1 MLSQHNPRLHHTQ
14 GSGLSDLGANRV
26 TVSPLNPADLLDL
39 TIGAQPFRVCAQN
52 VSDFVEATG
61 DDLTRW
67 TEAAPPGFMAAALF
81 AVASDLL
88 RQLADRSV
96 IHGEQTFVWH
106 QPLMVESQLQVTG
119 KVTRVR
125 ERGGVDF
132 VTFDVVVDDDDRP
145 VAEASSLFLV
155 SAIDSGVAAEER
167 PEPAAEDDGSPGLG
181 QVGVSRGGL
190 VRYAAAT
197 RDWNPIHW
205 DHGAAVAA
213 GLPGVIAHGL
223 LQAAWAFVAASR
235 LRTGKAP
242 LRSARV
248 RFRNPLLPATP
259 VSVRVEQDEDDAVV
273 AVADTAVEYVSARIE
288 LTER

>member
-1 MLSQHNPRLHHTQ
+1 M
-14 GSGLSDLGANRV
+14 
-26 TVSPLNPADLLDL
+26 SPLNPADLLDL
-39 TIGAQPFRVCAQN
+39 TIGPEPFRVCVQN
-52 VSDFVEATG
+52 VSDFVDATG
-61 DDLTRW
+61 DDPARW
-67 TEAAPPGFMAAALF
+67 TEAAPPGFMAAGLF

-96 IHGEQTFVWH
+96 IHGEQTFTWH
-106 QPLMVESQLQVTG
+106 QPLSVESDLLVTG
-119 KVTRVR
+119 KVIRVR

-132 VTFDVVVDDDDRP
+132 VSFDVTVENGDAM
-145 VAEASSLFLV
+145 VAEATSLFLV
-155 SAIDSGVAAEER
+155 SDIDSGTAVAER
-167 PEPAAEDDGSPGLG
+167 PEPGPEDDGSPGSGGL
-181 QVGVSRGGL
+181 GVSRAGL

-223 LQAAWAFVAASR
+223 LQASWVFVAASA
-235 LRTGKAP
+235 LRPGTDP

-248 RFRNPLLPATP
+248 RFRNPLPPATP
-259 VSVRVEQDEDDAVV
+259 VSVEVEEDGDTAVV
-273 AVADTAVEYVSARIE
+273 AVVDPDTEYVSARIE

>member
-1 MLSQHNPRLHHTQ
+1 M
-14 GSGLSDLGANRV
+14 
-26 TVSPLNPADLLDL
+26 SPLNPADLLDL
-39 TIGAQPFRVCAQN
+39 TIGPQPFRVCAQN
-52 VSDFVEATG
+52 VADFVEATG
-61 DDLTRW
+61 DDPGRW
-67 TEAAPPGFMAAALF
+67 NGAAPPGFMAAALF

-96 IHGEQTFVWH
+96 IHGEQTFTWH
-106 QPLMVESQLQVTG
+106 RPLAVESQLEVTG
-119 KVTRVR
+119 KVSRVR

-132 VTFDVVVDDDDRP
+132 VTFDVEVEGDDGQ

-155 SAIDSGVAAEER
+155 SAIDSGIAAEER
-167 PEPAAEDDGSPGLG
+167 PEPTPEDDGGPGPG
-181 QVGVSRGGL
+181 EIGVSRGGL

-205 DHGAAVAA
+205 DHSAAVAA

-223 LQAAWAFVAASR
+223 LQAAWAFIAASR
-235 LRTGKAP
+235 LRTGDAP

-248 RFRNPLLPATP
+248 RFRSPLLPATP
-259 VSVRVEQDEDDAVV
+259 VSVQVEEDGGNTVV
-273 AVADTAVEYVSARIE
+273 AVTDPGVEYVSARIE

>member
-1 MLSQHNPRLHHTQ
+1 M
-14 GSGLSDLGANRV
+14 
-26 TVSPLNPADLLDL
+26 SPLNPADLLDL
-39 TIGAQPFRVCAQN
+39 TIGPQPFRVCVQN

-61 DDLTRW
+61 DDPTRW
-67 TEAAPPGFMAAALF
+67 NEAAPPGFMAAALF

-88 RQLADRSV
+88 RKLADRAV
-96 IHGEQTFVWH
+96 IHGEQAFVWH
-106 QPLMVESQLQVTG
+106 KPLTIEAQLQVTG

-167 PEPAAEDDGSPGLG
+167 PEPAPEDDGGPGPG
-181 QVGVSRGGL
+181 EIGVSRGGL

-205 DHGAAVAA
+205 DHGAAVTA

-235 LRTGKAP
+235 LRPGEAP

-248 RFRNPLLPATP
+248 RFRYPLLPATP
-259 VSVRVEQDEDDAVV
+259 VSVRVEEDGDDAVV
-273 AVADTAVEYVSARIE
+273 AVADPEVEYVSARIE

>member
-1 MLSQHNPRLHHTQ
+1 
-14 GSGLSDLGANRV
+14 
-26 TVSPLNPADLLDL
+26 
-39 TIGAQPFRVCAQN
+39 
-52 VSDFVEATG
+52 
-61 DDLTRW
+61 
-67 TEAAPPGFMAAALF
+67 MAAALV
-81 AVASDLL
+81 AGASDLL

-96 IHGEQTFVWH
+96 IHGEQTFLWH
-106 QPLMVESQLQVTG
+106 QPLLVESQLQVTG

-132 VTFDVVVDDDDRP
+132 VTFDVVVHGEGGP
-145 VAEASSLFLV
+145 AAEASSLFLV

-167 PEPAAEDDGSPGLG
+167 PEPAPEDDGSPVPG

-190 VRYAAAT
+190 LRYAAAT

-205 DHGAAVAA
+205 DHEAAVTA
-213 GLPGVIAHGL
+213 GLPGVVAHGL

-235 LRTGKAP
+235 LRTGIAP

-259 VSVRVEQDEDDAVV
+259 VSVQVEEDGDEAVV
-273 AVADTAVEYVSARIE
+273 AVADTEVEYVSARVE

>member
-1 MLSQHNPRLHHTQ
+1 M
-14 GSGLSDLGANRV
+14 
-26 TVSPLNPADLLDL
+26 SPLNPADLLDL
-39 TIGAQPFRVCAQN
+39 TIGPAPFRVCAQN
-52 VSDFVEATG
+52 VADFVAATG
-61 DDLTRW
+61 DDPGRRSG
-67 TEAAPPGFMAAALF
+67 AAPPGFMAAALF

-96 IHGEQTFVWH
+96 IHGEQTFTWH
-106 QPLMVESQLQVTG
+106 QPLLVESQLQVTG

-132 VTFDVVVDDDDRP
+132 VTFDVEVEGEDGV

-155 SAIDSGVAAEER
+155 SAVDSGVAAVER
-167 PEPAAEDDGSPGLG
+167 TEPSPEDDGAPGPG
-181 QVGVSRGGL
+181 QIGVSRGGL

-205 DHGAAVAA
+205 DHEAAVSA
-213 GLPGVIAHGL
+213 GLPGVVAHGL

-235 LRTGKAP
+235 LRPGDAP
-242 LRSARV
+242 FRSARV
-248 RFRNPLLPATP
+248 RFRSPLLPATP
-259 VSVRVEQDEDDAVV
+259 VSVRVEEDGDNAVV
-273 AVADTAVEYVSARIE
+273 AVADAAVEYVSARIE